1 MYFMKFI
8 NGVLEDAYKGPKP
21 DVSTGHVVKKK
32 EQVLWFSECDGSC
45 VSLTGPQDTQNADV
59 FVRVFLKEMRI
70 EWAVR

>member
-32 EQVLWFSECDGSC
+32 EQVL
-45 VSLTGPQDTQNADV
+45 
-59 FVRVFLKEMRI
+59 
-70 EWAVR
+70 